1 MSYALV
7 MIAVILFLCIIAER
21 FSGKMGMPALILFMC
36 LGMLFGSD
44 GILKIP
50 FENYDIAEKI
60 CTISLSVIMFYGGFN
75 TKWETARPIAK
86 EAVLLSTL
94 GVIGTTL
101 LTAGFCYLVFDM
113 SFAESFPGRSS
124 TRFDGCG
131 KRILHLK
138 KEKTESEKWNGIAS
152 EIESGSN
159 DPFAYMLTIIGL
171 SLIRGESLS
180 SIPYMVFA
188 QLVYGIAIGVAVA
201 FAGIVILTKTK
212 LIAEGLDT
220 IFVIGLV
227 LAAYALPACIGG
239 NGFLSVYL
247 MGIILGNSKIRNKQ
261 VLIPFFDGVTGL
273 AQILIFFLLGLLAFP
288 HKIPAVIP
296 MAVLVALFMML
307 VARPVVVF
315 LLMKPFGAGVRQC
328 LLVSWSGLRGAASIV
343 FAIFI
348 VAGGSQLSY
357 DLYHIVFMV
366 SLISVALQGALLPK
380 VSEKLGMVD
389 AASDVRRTFNDYQDE
404 SLLTMMQLHIPAGHN
419 WENKLLE
426 EAHMPQDSLVLMIKR
441 NGETIIPKGNTKI
454 LADDSLIFSV
464 PSYHSGE
471 DVHLEEIRITE
482 KHAWKNQAI
491 ESLELPKEML
501 IALIKRGDE
510 NVIPQ
515 GKTVIHEG
523 DIVVLCR

>member
-75 TKWETARPIAK
+75 TKWETAKPIAR

-94 GVIGTTL
+94 GVVGTTL

-113 SFAESFPGRSS
+113 SFAESFLVGAVLGS
-124 TRFDGCG
+124 TDAASVFS
-131 KRILHLK
+131 ILRKKKLNLK
-138 KEKTESEKWNGIAS
+138 NGTAS
-152 EIESGSN
+152 LLEIESGSN
-159 DPFAYMLTIIGL
+159 DPFAYMLTMIGL
-171 SLIRGESLS
+171 SLIRGESLG

-188 QLVYGIAIGVAVA
+188 QLVYGIAIGVAMA
-201 FAGIVILTKTK
+201 FVGIAILTKTK

-227 LAAYALPACIGG
+227 LAAYALPACVGG

-261 VLIPFFDGVTGL
+261 ILIPFFDGVTGL

-288 HKIPAVIP
+288 HKIPAVVP
-296 MAVLVALFMML
+296 TAVLIALFMML
-307 VARPVVVF
+307 AARPVVVF
-315 LLMKPFGAGVRQC
+315 LLMRPFGCNIRQC

-366 SLISVALQGALLPK
+366 SLISVAIQGALLPK

-389 AASDVRRTFNDYQDE
+389 AESDVRKTFNDYQDE
-404 SLLTMMQLHIPAGHN
+404 SSLTMMQLHIPAGHN

-426 EAHMPQDSLVLMIKR
+426 EAHMPQGSLVLMIKR

-454 LADDSLIFSV
+454 LAEDSLIFSV

-482 KHAWKNQAI
+482 KHAWKNQTI

-510 NVIPQ
+510 NVIPR

-523 DIVVLCR
+523 DIVVVCK